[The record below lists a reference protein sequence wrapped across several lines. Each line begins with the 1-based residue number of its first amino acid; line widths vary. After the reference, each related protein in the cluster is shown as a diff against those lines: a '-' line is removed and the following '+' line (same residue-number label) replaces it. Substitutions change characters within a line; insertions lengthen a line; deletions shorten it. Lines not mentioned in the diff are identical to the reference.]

1 LAGFYWRLKGN
12 TFQAIECYRRAAHF
26 APLLYKDVAY
36 IALANVMLD
45 IEALE
50 EAAIFARAAVDI
62 RPHEV
67 QIFLQYVVFEYC
79 DQPVLRV
86 IIQTISNC
94 WILH

>member
-1 LAGFYWRLKGN
+1 
-12 TFQAIECYRRAAHF
+12 
-26 APLLYKDVAY
+26 
-36 IALANVMLD
+36 MLD